1 VDRPKLPKFVT
12 KLQTW
17 LIVLTGIFGV
27 YAGAAAIGLEV
38 PRWAWISELRAVA
51 GEVRS
56 NRVQLY
62 QGKVESL
69 ERRHTA
75 VIIALSRAKPG
86 SRLYDVLFSKER
98 TLGRQLSEAKETLKS
113 VRGF

>member
-1 VDRPKLPKFVT
+1 MTR
-12 KLQTW
+12 LQTW
-17 LIVLTGIFGV
+17 LIVLTGVFGA

-51 GEVRS
+51 GEVKT

-62 QGKVESL
+62 QGNVESL
-69 ERRHTA
+69 ERRHTT

-86 SRLYDVLFSKER
+86 TRLYDVLFGKER
-98 TLGRQLSEAKETLKS
+98 ALGRQLDEAKEQLRK